1 MLLLALVSLATAQTP
16 PPRVPYAPYRPVAG
30 LVFADVSEPKTYS
43 YFHNI
48 EFTFQ
53 LHRPAQSGYPDGFI
67 HRAMFS
73 STLAS
78 FRAIEELGAI
88 DRACH
93 RDVRL
98 DIYEVPVAVLND
110 VARFPAEFVE
120 NAARGQPPLWGYFDP
135 RNEARAVNA
144 IVVTP
149 HYEAENYRIIVH
161 EIAHY
166 WYNTFCLD
174 RYTKQ
179 TSEEFAIAIQTKETY

>member
-1 MLLLALVSLATAQTP
+1 M
-16 PPRVPYAPYRPVAG
+16 YA
-30 LVFADVSEPKTYS
+30 
-43 YFHNI
+43 
-48 EFTFQ
+48 
-53 LHRPAQSGYPDGFI
+53 
-67 HRAMFS
+67 

-110 VARFPAEFVE
+110 PTRFPAELVE
-120 NAARGQPPLWGYFDP
+120 NAARGQPPLSGLFDP
-135 RNEARAVNA
+135 RNEARGVNA

-166 WYNTFCLD
+166 WYLTFCLD
-174 RYTKQ
+174 RYTRQ
-179 TSEEFAIAIQTKETY
+179 TSEEFAIAIQTKATY